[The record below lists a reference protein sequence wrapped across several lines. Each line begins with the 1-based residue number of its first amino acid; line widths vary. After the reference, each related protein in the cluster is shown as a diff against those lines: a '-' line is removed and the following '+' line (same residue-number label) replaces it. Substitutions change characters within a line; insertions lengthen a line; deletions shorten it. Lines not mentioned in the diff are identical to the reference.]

1 MENSGIILHFLL
13 FLMKLIL
20 FKEGLAIIMVE
31 RNKLWSVIADRFE
44 QTLERPSY
52 ETFIQPARLASFD
65 ENGHTAVIEVPNKLS
80 RERWL
85 NTYSQQFTTF
95 AFETNQMLLSNI
107 EVRIVEPVVD
117 LFEEIDKTDNP
128 EVARKHVLKH
138 GNNLDPKYIF
148 DTFVVG
154 ATNKLAHGAAL
165 AVSEGSLEYNPL
177 LIYGGVGLGKTH
189 LMQATGN
196 NALKEDP
203 NQKVLY
209 VTSEQ
214 FTNDFISAVR
224 NGTTE
229 KLREEYRSANL
240 LLVDDVQFLS
250 GKESTQEE
258 FFHTFNDILG
268 HNGRIVMT
276 SDRLPKDIPDL
287 QDRLVSRFQWG
298 LSVDINKPDF
308 ETRIAILLEKAE
320 KEHIDV
326 DRNVIEYIAKQV
338 DSNVRE
344 LEGVFKRVS
353 VIAKFNGTEGVT
365 IDDATKILSDLDIA
379 RKSEI
384 TIAFIQETVAKY
396 YNLSIV
402 DLKGK
407 KRNKEIVMP
416 RQIAMY
422 LSRDMTENS
431 LPNIGREFGGKDH
444 TTVMHAT
451 EKIATEIEKDATL
464 KKNIDTLKTQIN
476 GD

>member
-1 MENSGIILHFLL
+1 
-13 FLMKLIL
+13 
-20 FKEGLAIIMVE
+20 MVE
-31 RNKLWSVIADRFE
+31 RNILWSAITDRFRKS
-44 QTLERPSY
+44 LERPSY
-52 ETFIQPARLASFD
+52 ENFIQPARLAQFD
-65 ENGHTAVIEVPNKLS
+65 DSKHTAVIEVPNDLS
-80 RERWL
+80 RDRWL
-85 NTYSQQFTTF
+85 NTYSMQFTTF
-95 AFETNQMLLSNI
+95 AFETHKMLLSNI
-107 EVRIVEPVVD
+107 EVKVVEPVID
-117 LFEEIDKTDNP
+117 LIEEIEKNDNP
-128 EVARKHVLKH
+128 DLQRQAVLKH

-154 ATNKLAHGAAL
+154 ATNQLAYGAAL

-177 LIYGGVGLGKTH
+177 LLYGGVGLGKTH

-196 NALKEDP
+196 NALSTDP

-229 KLREEYRSANL
+229 KLRDQYRNADL

-250 GKESTQEE
+250 GKESTQQE

-268 HNGRIVMT
+268 HSGRIVMT

-287 QDRLVSRFQWG
+287 EDRLVSRFQWG

-320 KEHIDV
+320 KEKITV
-326 DRNVIEYIAKQV
+326 DRNVIEFIAKQV

-344 LEGVFKRVS
+344 LEGVFRRVAA
-353 VIAKFNGTEGVT
+353 IAKFNGENQGVS
-365 IDDATKILSDLDIA
+365 IDDATKILAELDIA
-379 RKSEI
+379 QKSVL
-384 TIAFIQETVAKY
+384 TIPFIQETVAKY
-396 YNLSIV
+396 FNLSV
-402 DLKGK
+402 TDLKGK

-422 LSRDMTENS
+422 LSRELTDSS
-431 LPNIGREFGGKDH
+431 LPNIGRAFGGKDH

-451 EKIATEIEKDATL
+451 EKISNNISKNSTLEKNISNL
-464 KKNIDTLKTQIN
+464 KKEIT
-476 GD
+476 GE

>member
-1 MENSGIILHFLL
+1 
-13 FLMKLIL
+13 
-20 FKEGLAIIMVE
+20 MVE
-31 RNKLWSVIADRFE
+31 RNTLWSDITDRFRE
-44 QTLERPSY
+44 ELGRPSY
-52 ETFIQPARLASFD
+52 DNFIQPARLASFD
-65 ENGHTAVIEVPNKLS
+65 ASQHNAVIEVPNELS

-85 NTYSQQFTTF
+85 NTYSSQFTTF

-107 EVRIVEPVVD
+107 DVRIVEPVVD
-117 LFEEIDKTDNP
+117 LIEEIEKNDRLSSQQMRPGDSTKTT
-128 EVARKHVLKH
+128 LKH
-138 GNNLDPKYIF
+138 GNNLDAKYIF

-154 ATNKLAHGAAL
+154 ATNQLAYGAAL

-177 LIYGGVGLGKTH
+177 LLYGGVGLGKTH

-196 NALKEDP
+196 NALVNNP
-203 NQKVLY
+203 NQRVLY

-229 KLREEYRSANL
+229 KLREEYRNADL

-268 HNGRIVMT
+268 HSGRIVMT

-320 KEHIDV
+320 KENISV
-326 DRNVIEYIAKQV
+326 DRNVIEFIAKQV

-344 LEGVFKRVS
+344 LEGVFKRVA
-353 VIAKFNGTEGVT
+353 IMAKFNQSAGDTVS
-365 IDDATKILSDLDIA
+365 IDDATKILAELDIA
-379 RKSEI
+379 QKSEI
-384 TIAFIQETVAKY
+384 TISFIQETVAKFFAI
-396 YNLSIV
+396 SIS

-422 LSRDMTENS
+422 LSRELTDNS

-451 EKIATEIEKDATL
+451 DKISAALESNKLIQNQITTL
-464 KKNIDTLKTQIN
+464 KKQIN

>member
-1 MENSGIILHFLL
+1 
-13 FLMKLIL
+13 
-20 FKEGLAIIMVE
+20 MVE
-31 RNKLWSVIADRFE
+31 RNVLWSAIADRFR
-44 QTLERPSY
+44 TKLERPSY
-52 ETFIQPARLASFD
+52 ENFIQPARLAQFD
-65 ENGHTAVIEVPNKLS
+65 ASQHTAVIEVPNELS
-80 RERWL
+80 RDRWL
-85 NTYSQQFTTF
+85 KTYSKEFTTF
-95 AFETNQMLLSNI
+95 AFETNQMLLANI
-107 EVRIVEPVVD
+107 EIRVVEPVVD
-117 LFEEIDKTDNP
+117 LIQEIEKNDNP
-128 EVARKHVLKH
+128 DLQRQIILKH
-138 GNNLDPKYIF
+138 GNNLDTKYIF

-154 ATNKLAHGAAL
+154 ATNQLAYGAAL

-177 LIYGGVGLGKTH
+177 LLYGGVGLGKTH

-196 NALKEDP
+196 NALLNDP

-229 KLREEYRSANL
+229 KLRAEYRNADL

-250 GKESTQEE
+250 GKESTQQE

-268 HNGRIVMT
+268 HSGRIVMT

-287 QDRLVSRFQWG
+287 EDRLVSRFQWG

-320 KEHIDV
+320 KENIEV
-326 DRNVIEYIAKQV
+326 DRDVIEFIAKQV

-344 LEGVFKRVS
+344 LEGVFRRVA
-353 VIAKFNGTEGVT
+353 VIAKFDGSGSKVT
-365 IDDATKILSDLDIA
+365 IDDATKILAELDIA
-379 RKSEI
+379 QKSEI
-384 TIAFIQETVAKY
+384 TISFIQETVAKFF
-396 YNLSIV
+396 NVSV
-402 DLKGK
+402 TDLKGK
-407 KRNKEIVMP
+407 KRNKEIVTP

-422 LSRDMTENS
+422 LSRELTDNS

-451 EKIATEIEKDATL
+451 EKISKNLEKNTPLQKNIETL
-464 KKNIDTLKTQIN
+464 KKQIN

>member
-1 MENSGIILHFLL
+1 
-13 FLMKLIL
+13 
-20 FKEGLAIIMVE
+20 MVE
-31 RNKLWSVIADRFE
+31 RNTLWSAITDRFRE
-44 QTLERPSY
+44 ELGRPSY
-52 ETFIQPARLASFD
+52 DNFIQPARLASFD
-65 ENGHTAVIEVPNKLS
+65 ASQHTAVIEVPNELS

-85 NTYSQQFTTF
+85 NTYSRQFTTF

-107 EVRIVEPVVD
+107 DVRIVEPVVD
-117 LFEEIDKTDNP
+117 LIEEIEKNNRSNGDKSPQNDTTKS
-128 EVARKHVLKH
+128 ALKH
-138 GNNLDPKYIF
+138 GNNLDAKYIF

-154 ATNKLAHGAAL
+154 ATNQLAYGAAL

-177 LIYGGVGLGKTH
+177 LLYGGVGLGKTH

-196 NALKEDP
+196 NALVNNP
-203 NQKVLY
+203 NQRVLY

-229 KLREEYRSANL
+229 KLREEYRNADL

-268 HNGRIVMT
+268 HSGRIVMT

-308 ETRIAILLEKAE
+308 ETRIAILLEKSE
-320 KEHIDV
+320 KENINV
-326 DRNVIEYIAKQV
+326 DRDVIEYIAKQV

-344 LEGVFKRVS
+344 LEGVFKRVA
-353 VIAKFNGTEGVT
+353 IMAKFNQSAGNKVS
-365 IDDATKILSDLDIA
+365 IDDATKILAELDIA
-379 RKSEI
+379 QKSEI
-384 TIAFIQETVAKY
+384 TISFIQETVAKFFAI
-396 YNLSIV
+396 SIS

-422 LSRDMTENS
+422 LSRELTDSS
-431 LPNIGREFGGKDH
+431 LPNIGRAFGGKDH

-451 EKIATEIEKDATL
+451 DKISAALESNKLIQNQIATL
-464 KKNIDTLKTQIN
+464 KKQIN